1 MNVYIFLRTENCWG
15 MHWKRKHCKD
25 IFMTTDSRENYSE
38 CFDDTSWKPWDIQD
52 NHHLMICKPGSV
64 WEQP

>member
-1 MNVYIFLRTENCWG
+1 MGCTKKENIAKIFS
-15 MHWKRKHCKD
+15 
-25 IFMTTDSRENYSE
+25 TDSRENYSE